1 MLRRRWLGFAAV
13 ALFAFAGVLAAQQ
26 PVRLELL
33 QTLRVDAEA
42 VRLMQAASL
51 GAKAVRTA
59 IVSPDGNLI
68 VLGGGRGELLGFHGW
83 TRNQRWTA
91 QADRQPIVAL
101 ALDPAATRLLCA
113 GRHLTIHDARTGEE
127 QLRLANVAASACA
140 WLADGVHFAYGTGR
154 ELVVHDGERASV
166 RAVFA
171 APIRTLTAGI
181 GDVVWFVGDEMGRVW
196 RVPATGEPIL
206 HRDGGAAAGPSV
218 ALSVAGGELF
228 ELAAAGP
235 LRRGETAIDVP
246 ASPVAFTVTPDGR
259 SFAVAGESTKV
270 RWWSDG
276 GASCEYMVLDE
287 PVAALALRPD
297 GKRLLVVTAS
307 ACCVWFDHGH
317 TALPERQPSLPTAFR
332 AGVLAPDGMAV
343 AVQFAD
349 TYEWQLRP
357 LDGRPGVALPG
368 VVHVARGRRGAELLV
383 QYRDRAAVLDTRS
396 GKELR
401 SHRIDRR
408 APGRVVASGPGEL
421 LLLCGELVDPAGTT
435 VTRLLDVSVHLASG
449 EGPSA
454 FAPDGRWAIGCSF
467 RALRGSLAITDAQG
481 RAVQLVDKAPIDS
494 VAFSPDGTRLVY
506 SCGGGSNIALGRPI
520 WCQVRVRDPATLE
533 LLEEKRME
541 LGDWIS
547 EWEFL
552 DDQHALVSAGGKLQ
566 VWDVDKL
573 EPVQTLLT
581 EVGDSQLSDDRRTL
595 LVRQSGEVQI
605 YRVSFE

>member
-1 MLRRRWLGFAAV
+1 
-13 ALFAFAGVLAAQQ
+13 
-26 PVRLELL
+26 
-33 QTLRVDAEA
+33 
-42 VRLMQAASL
+42 
-51 GAKAVRTA
+51 
-59 IVSPDGNLI
+59 
-68 VLGGGRGELLGFHGW
+68 
-83 TRNQRWTA
+83 
-91 QADRQPIVAL
+91 
-101 ALDPAATRLLCA
+101 
-113 GRHLTIHDARTGEE
+113 
-127 QLRLANVAASACA
+127 
-140 WLADGVHFAYGTGR
+140 
-154 ELVVHDGERASV
+154 
-166 RAVFA
+166 
-171 APIRTLTAGI
+171 
-181 GDVVWFVGDEMGRVW
+181 
-196 RVPATGEPIL
+196 
-206 HRDGGAAAGPSV
+206 
-218 ALSVAGGELF
+218 
-228 ELAAAGP
+228 
-235 LRRGETAIDVP
+235 
-246 ASPVAFTVTPDGR
+246 
-259 SFAVAGESTKV
+259 
-270 RWWSDG
+270 
-276 GASCEYMVLDE
+276 
-287 PVAALALRPD
+287 
-297 GKRLLVVTAS
+297 
-307 ACCVWFDHGH
+307 
-317 TALPERQPSLPTAFR
+317 LPEHQPSLPTAFR

-368 VVHVARGRRGAELLV
+368 VVHVARGHRGAELLV
-383 QYRDRAAVLDTRS
+383 QHRERVAVLDTRT

-401 SHRIDRR
+401 SQPLDSNS
-408 APGRVVASGPGEL
+408 PGSLVRSGPGD
-421 LLLCGELVDPAGTT
+421 LLCIYGELRDPTGVT
-435 VTRLLDVSVHLASG
+435 VTRLHDSESAFVWGS
-449 EGPSA
+449 GPSA
-454 FAPDGRWAIGCSF
+454 LAPDGRWAIGCSF

-605 YRVSFE
+605 YRVTFD